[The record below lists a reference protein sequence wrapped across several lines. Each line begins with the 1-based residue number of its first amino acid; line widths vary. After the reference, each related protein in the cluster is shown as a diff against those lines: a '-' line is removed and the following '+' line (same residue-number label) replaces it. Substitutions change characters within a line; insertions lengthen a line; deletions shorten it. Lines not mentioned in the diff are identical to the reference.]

1 MERPSSAWTGWE
13 QPAFAHPSQILSPLF
28 PFLVFSS
35 WDQYWEAWE
44 KTRYK
49 GRSDGLLGI
58 SFKLDNWHPGWWRK
72 GKVQWNQIIRWSEMN
87 VDPSL
92 RHLKSEFPQIILC
105 RPPPSPPWSSPKYQS
120 PDPRQSSWPPKI
132 PAKIFP
138 LFKTICGV
146 KSSETERNSLNTMF
160 TEFISILDEFPWN
173 YCLLKKFEQK
183 YVKGHVLRT
192 LWQVTI
198 FSVLRL
204 LRTSCALMFDYL
216 LECLKIF
223 EDVWLF
229 IRMFEDVWKCLKMF
243 KDALKMFEDVWLFIR
258 MLPAGLTYH
267 LLCSIAVTSLTP
279 HWDKT

>member
-1 MERPSSAWTGWE
+1 MQWCTKAPTLVKAHDPPRP
-13 QPAFAHPSQILSPLF
+13 
-28 PFLVFSS
+28 
-35 WDQYWEAWE
+35 
-44 KTRYK
+44 KT
-49 GRSDGLLGI
+49 
-58 SFKLDNWHPGWWRK
+58 
-72 GKVQWNQIIRWSEMN
+72 
-87 VDPSL
+87 
-92 RHLKSEFPQIILC
+92 
-105 RPPPSPPWSSPKYQS
+105 PP
-120 PDPRQSSWPPKI
+120 
-132 PAKIFP
+132 KIFP

>member
-1 MERPSSAWTGWE
+1 MYSICYYTCDIFQSFPMLRLECSCQNSEDDLTLWKGLLPPGQFDSSQLLPTQAKY
-13 QPAFAHPSQILSPLF
+13 FLLFF
-28 PFLVFSS
+28 PFSSSHLETNIGKLEKRLV
-35 WDQYWEAWE
+35 
-44 KTRYK
+44 TK
-49 GRSDGLLGI
+49 GGRPVS
-58 SFKLDNWHPGWWRK
+58 
-72 GKVQWNQIIRWSEMN
+72 
-87 VDPSL
+87 
-92 RHLKSEFPQIILC
+92 SEFLSNLIIDTLVGDGKERFNETRISDDQRWMWIQVSDILRVNFPKLFFADPHRVPLDHHQSTKAPTLVKAHDPP
-105 RPPPSPPWSSPKYQS
+105 RPKTPP
-120 PDPRQSSWPPKI
+120 
-132 PAKIFP
+132 KIFP

-223 EDVWLF
+223 EY
-229 IRMFEDVWKCLKMF
+229 
-243 KDALKMFEDVWLFIR
+243 VWLFIR
-258 MLPAGLTYH
+258 MLEDVWRCLKMFDY
-267 LLCSIAVTSLTP
+267 L
-279 HWDKT
+279 